1 MLGTC
6 GKLSVCTVNPY
17 HIAGWYYGPFLDV
30 RIRFIWVGIIVLVR
44 KESWW
49 IKSSMNKYERWLIQF
64 VSSVGQ
70 RRGVRGVSFV
80 TLLFTTLQV
89 AQWSKVSDCCTE
101 VLHDRSIPV
110 GHSGFFFFF
119 VQPRDKLSIPSF
131 LWFFHYTDNTL
142 LTFQNIRKISNFF
155 SFFVRLP

>member
-30 RIRFIWVGIIVLVR
+30 RIRFIWVGIIVFVS

-49 IKSSMNKYERWLIQF
+49 TMSSLNKYERWLIQF
-64 VSSVGQ
+64 VASAGQ

-89 AQWSKVSDCCTE
+89 AQWSKASDCCTK

-110 GHSGFFFFF
+110 GHSAFFFFF
-119 VQPRDKLSIPSF
+119 FFCSTSGQTEYSI
-131 LWFFHYTDNTL
+131 FFMIL
-142 LTFQNIRKISNFF
+142 LLHRQHTIDF
-155 SFFVRLP
+155 SKHS